1 MSLQLTVSLACK
13 RLIELAT
20 AWPLSGVLATG
31 AFSSLL
37 WVRDPNLFRGHLT
50 PLLLCIIA
58 LPIVGGILTPEKPA
72 YSVVVFAV
80 GSYPP
85 LNDVP
90 PIPIALMP
98 FLRTYENLTN
108 GLHQSIW
115 HVVFHDL
122 PLMVAIT
129 SLVVVVMS
137 VLFAPL
143 VYLGWAIRRRLGA
156 RTS

>member
-1 MSLQLTVSLACK
+1 MSFQLTVSLACK

-37 WVRDPNLFRGHLT
+37 WVRADLFRGHLT
-50 PLLLCIIA
+50 LFLLCIIA
-58 LPIVGGILTPEKPA
+58 LPIIGGILTPEKPA

-90 PIPIALMP
+90 PIPIALVP
-98 FLRTYENLTN
+98 FLRTYENLTS

-115 HVVFHDL
+115 QILFHEL
-122 PLMVAIT
+122 PLMVAIA
-129 SLVVVVMS
+129 SLVAVVMS
-137 VLFAPL
+137 VLYAPL
-143 VYLGWAIRRRLGA
+143 VYLGWVMRRSWERG
-156 RTS
+156 